1 MVERSAISRNRR
13 LSERAM
19 NSPLIT
25 ASQRNR
31 LSRACKYVKN
41 SSRPHNLYHARS
53 VDEQTRSVP
62 LGMAKA
68 RGYNVREPPDTEAR
82 VLTQIEKPMNH
93 LCKNHPYLRL
103 TLIWFPWPL

>member
-1 MVERSAISRNRR
+1 
-13 LSERAM
+13 
-19 NSPLIT
+19 
-25 ASQRNR
+25 
-31 LSRACKYVKN
+31 
-41 SSRPHNLYHARS
+41 
-53 VDEQTRSVP
+53 
-62 LGMAKA
+62 MAKA